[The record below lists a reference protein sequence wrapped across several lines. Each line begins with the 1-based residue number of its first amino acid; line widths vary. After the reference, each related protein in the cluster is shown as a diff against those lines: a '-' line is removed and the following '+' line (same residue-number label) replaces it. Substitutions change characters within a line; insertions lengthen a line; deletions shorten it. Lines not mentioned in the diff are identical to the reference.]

1 MIDFF
6 LKKKGLRV
14 RVAAL
19 IQDEKGKVLLIQQ
32 KKNAN
37 GYWLLPGGGIEF
49 GESAEEALKR
59 ELKEELDLEV
69 TRSTFLL
76 VNESIDPNKKR
87 HLIQLVFQ
95 VQVKVLV
102 PRLNPKEKA
111 ISGFGYFTNT
121 EILKMDLR
129 PDIKEYFK
137 IKKRSTS
144 TYLTSNWVV
153 ES

>member
-19 IQDEKGKVLLIQQ
+19 IQDSKGKVLLIQQ
-32 KKNAN
+32 QKNKN

-59 ELKEELDLEV
+59 ELKEELDLDV
-69 TRSTFLL
+69 TKSSFLL
-76 VNESIDPNKKR
+76 VNESIDPNKHR
-87 HLIQLVFQ
+87 HLIQLVFL
-95 VQVKVLV
+95 VQVRILV
-102 PRLNPKEKA
+102 PKLNPKETA
-111 ISGFGYFTNT
+111 ISGFGYFTSS
-121 EILKMDLR
+121 EIQKMDLR

-137 IKKRSTS
+137 KKNRTLS
-144 TYLTSNWVV
+144 TYLSSNWVV

>member
-1 MIDFF
+1 MDFF
-6 LKKKGLRV
+6 VKKKGLRV

-19 IQDEKGKVLLIQQ
+19 IQDAKGKVLLIQQ
-32 KKNAN
+32 KKNTS

-69 TRSTFLL
+69 TKSSFLL
-76 VNESIDPNKKR
+76 VNESIDPNRKR
-87 HLIQLVFQ
+87 HLIQLVFL
-95 VQVKVLV
+95 VQVKALL
-102 PRLNPKEKA
+102 PKLNPKEKA
-111 ISGFGYFTNT
+111 ISGFGYFTNV
-121 EILKMDLR
+121 EIQKMDLR

-137 IKKRSTS
+137 KKKRNPSI
-144 TYLTSNWVV
+144 YLSSNWVA